1 MEINDCVLR
10 CMDVTNR
17 PTFNEANK
25 AMSLQ
30 AMIMSC
36 LSVDINPFS
45 VPLVLV
51 WEWILNQPLWTAL
64 IIFFFYHDKK
74 KVSPLCSNTAHTC
87 PDFTISTS
95 WWQLASR
102 TSFKTKKRMMSY
114 YTQTDKAVIMEN
126 TLLFKPNMRRC
137 VMQQHKQKRC
147 FQNKG
152 LNSPW
157 KSSFKVFP
165 QKIPPGNN
173 QSHPYYYCQHIELE
187 TLN

>member
-64 IIFFFYHDKK
+64 IIFFFIMTKRKLVLFVPTQLTLALTLQFLHHDDSLPLAHPSRQKK
-74 KVSPLCSNTAHTC
+74 GWCLITLRLTKLSSWRTHYYLNRIWGDVSCNNTNKRDVFKIKVSIPLEN
-87 PDFTISTS
+87 PV
-95 WWQLASR
+95 SR
-102 TSFKTKKRMMSY
+102 SSHRKYHQAITNRIHIIIA
-114 YTQTDKAVIMEN
+114 DI
-126 TLLFKPNMRRC
+126 
-137 VMQQHKQKRC
+137 
-147 FQNKG
+147 
-152 LNSPW
+152 LN
-157 KSSFKVFP
+157 
-165 QKIPPGNN
+165 
-173 QSHPYYYCQHIELE
+173 
-187 TLN
+187 